1 MSLEVDSAYHT
12 ECSIKEIRNRYELL
26 CAAALLVLLV
36 LQYATC
42 VKIVVFK
49 MSVWDFTKFNSLW
62 LSICAEFEEEIIIR
76 TREMQGGRQIRICQ

>member
-49 MSVWDFTKFNSLW
+49 MSV
-62 LSICAEFEEEIIIR
+62 
-76 TREMQGGRQIRICQ
+76 